1 MRNNIHRRHNEHRNS
16 SNNNNKEPT
25 EQNDD
30 VESEIEQIQT
40 EIDRLQQRLDR
51 LRLRRSNRTRENA
64 RNRTEREITIGTR
77 VRVLNYHRG
86 LRGTVGIVI
95 STSSAQ
101 VTIQPESGDNA
112 FRRFKQNVE
121 VVEDE

>member
-51 LRLRRSNRTRENA
+51 LRLRRSNIARGNA
-64 RNRTEREITIGTR
+64 RNCAGREITIGTR
-77 VRVLNYHRG
+77 VRVLNNHRG
-86 LRGTVGIVI
+86 LQGTVGIVI
-95 STSSAQ
+95 SISLAQ

-112 FRRFKQNVE
+112 FRQFKQI
-121 VVEDE
+121 VEDE